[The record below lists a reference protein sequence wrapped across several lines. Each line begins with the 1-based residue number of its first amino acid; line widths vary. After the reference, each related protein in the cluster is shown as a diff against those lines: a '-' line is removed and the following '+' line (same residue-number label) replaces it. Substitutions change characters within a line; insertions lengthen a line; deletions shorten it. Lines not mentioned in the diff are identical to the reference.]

1 MDPGAPRGQIDW
13 MAGSRAKPLGGGP
26 AGAGTEAG
34 EGRGG
39 VR

>member
-26 AGAGTEAG
+26 AGAGQRQVRG
-34 EGRGG
+34 EGA
-39 VR
+39 